1 MRRLVRVRVGAMLLA
16 ALWVLLL
23 CPVSARAQSAEP
35 GRVAVE
41 ATAGAVAYPDDT
53 LVTEGLAGAAVRYY
67 LSPRWSLGTEY
78 SYVVGENHVHH
89 VLTENVM
96 FDVLAPKD
104 GQPRRVTPFLVVGGG
119 LYQTREQFFTFS
131 YTSYEPAFTA
141 GGGLRVAVTRR
152 ISGGVDVR
160 TGWEPHVRVNGF
172 VTVRLGG

>member
-1 MRRLVRVRVGAMLLA
+1 MRGGVRVRVVAMLWSWLA
-16 ALWVLLL
+16 AALLY
-23 CPVSARAQSAEP
+23 PIAASAQSTAP
-35 GRVAVE
+35 GRFAVE
-41 ATAGAVAYPDDT
+41 AATGAVAYPDDAV
-53 LVTEGLAGAAVRYY
+53 VTEGLAGASVRYY
-67 LSPRWSLGTEY
+67 ISPRWSLGTEY
-78 SYVVGENHVHH
+78 SYIVGENHVHH

-96 FDVLAPKD
+96 FDVLAPRD

-131 YTSYEPAFTA
+131 YTSNEPAFTA